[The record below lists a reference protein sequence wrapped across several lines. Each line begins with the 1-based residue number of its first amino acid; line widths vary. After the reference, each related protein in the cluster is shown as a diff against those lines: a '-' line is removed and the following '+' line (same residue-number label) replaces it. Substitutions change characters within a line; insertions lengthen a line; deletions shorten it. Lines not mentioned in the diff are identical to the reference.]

1 MQEKNPQEKA
11 AAEKQAE
18 LLINAMERAKQNG
31 GVWLNP
37 SEKTAPRF
45 YPRGVN
51 VSAFN
56 AMTMAL
62 HSDQNNYKTNEYTL
76 FSEAKKRGESVQS
89 KEKGVPFNWYN
100 WKEYVNRHNPE
111 DVISREDYKA
121 LDESKQSE
129 YKGVRTREV
138 RALFNID
145 QTTLPFVDKE
155 RYQQEVKT
163 QGGSEDREHS
173 KSESDHLRISVNDF
187 ILNEN
192 ELKEAIHEYADAL
205 KAKEV
210 DTVILGCTHY
220 PFVREYLQEAFGP
233 GVTIVD
239 PAEATALQ
247 AKADL
252 EARGLLRTEG
262 QGSCTICFTGDVGL
276 GKQLAE
282 RMLDPAACE
291 FKQVKL

>member
-18 LLINAMERAKQNG
+18 LLINAMERAKENG
-31 GVWLNP
+31 GVWLNS

-121 LDESKQSE
+121 LDEK
-129 YKGVRTREV
+129 
-138 RALFNID
+138 
-145 QTTLPFVDKE
+145 
-155 RYQQEVKT
+155 
-163 QGGSEDREHS
+163 
-173 KSESDHLRISVNDF
+173 
-187 ILNEN
+187 
-192 ELKEAIHEYADAL
+192 
-205 KAKEV
+205 
-210 DTVILGCTHY
+210 
-220 PFVREYLQEAFGP
+220 
-233 GVTIVD
+233 
-239 PAEATALQ
+239 
-247 AKADL
+247 
-252 EARGLLRTEG
+252 
-262 QGSCTICFTGDVGL
+262 
-276 GKQLAE
+276 
-282 RMLDPAACE
+282 
-291 FKQVKL
+291 

>member
-18 LLINAMERAKQNG
+18 LLINAMERAKENG

-100 WKEYVNRHNPE
+100 WKEYVNRGCSLQLVQLE
-111 DVISREDYKA
+111 GIC
-121 LDESKQSE
+121 
-129 YKGVRTREV
+129 
-138 RALFNID
+138 
-145 QTTLPFVDKE
+145 
-155 RYQQEVKT
+155 QQ
-163 QGGSEDREHS
+163 
-173 KSESDHLRISVNDF
+173 
-187 ILNEN
+187 
-192 ELKEAIHEYADAL
+192 A
-205 KAKEV
+205 
-210 DTVILGCTHY
+210 
-220 PFVREYLQEAFGP
+220 
-233 GVTIVD
+233 
-239 PAEATALQ
+239 
-247 AKADL
+247 
-252 EARGLLRTEG
+252 
-262 QGSCTICFTGDVGL
+262 
-276 GKQLAE
+276 
-282 RMLDPAACE
+282 
-291 FKQVKL
+291 